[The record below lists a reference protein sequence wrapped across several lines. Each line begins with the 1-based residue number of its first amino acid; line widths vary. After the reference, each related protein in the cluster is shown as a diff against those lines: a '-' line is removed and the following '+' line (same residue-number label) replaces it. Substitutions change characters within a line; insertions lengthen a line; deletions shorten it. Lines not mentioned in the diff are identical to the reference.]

1 MTWTI
6 DQKEFE
12 KVLRARPEKRYDYFV
27 WKVAEWGE
35 VWSLWSDGWVLMG
48 TNQEEVVPVWPHP
61 MFAAHTAV
69 QEWVG
74 YVPKKIALD
83 DWLNKWTPGM
93 EKDHRLVAV
102 FPTRQGKTI
111 TVSPLSL
118 KNDIE
123 EELATSQ

>member
-12 KVLRARPEKRYDYFV
+12 KVLRARPGDRYDYFV
-27 WKVAEWGE
+27 WKVTEWGE
-35 VWSLWSDGWVLMG
+35 VWSLWSDGWALMG

-61 MFAAHTAV
+61 MFATHTAV
-69 QEWVG
+69 QEWAG

-102 FPTRQGKTI
+102 FPTRQGQTI